1 MNIDRRRMLGAL
13 ALGAAGAVLPSAL
26 SGATLPLA
34 GKPLSFPLGTR
45 GPLPDVEPLHAAAV
59 PATNPL
65 LERARNA
72 LARHARMIPNRD
84 VIGLVDFSQA
94 SREPRFQLVEP
105 DSGKVLETWLVAH
118 GSGSDPANR
127 GYVERF
133 SNRPGSNAS
142 SPGSFVT
149 AQIYTGKHGRS
160 RRLMGLD
167 PENSLALE
175 RDIVIHAASYV
186 SPQMAANSGRVGR
199 SQGCF
204 AVSQGC
210 IGEVLDRLG
219 PGRLLFAW
227 K

>member
-1 MNIDRRRMLGAL
+1 MNTDRRRLLGAL
-13 ALGAAGAVLPSAL
+13 AVGAVGAVLPSQLA
-26 SGATLPLA
+26 GATLSLPA
-34 GKPLSFPLGTR
+34 KPLSFPPAPTA
-45 GPLPDVEPLHAAAV
+45 PAAV
-59 PATNPL
+59 PMTASPSPVDPL
-65 LERARNA
+65 LERARQA
-72 LARHARMIPNRD
+72 LARHGAMIPNRD
-84 VIGLVDFSQA
+84 VIGLVDFSRA

-105 DSGKVLETWLVAH
+105 DSGRVLETWLVAH

-142 SPGSFVT
+142 CPGSFVT

-160 RRLMGLD
+160 RRLLGLD
-167 PENSLALE
+167 PENNLALE
-175 RDIVIHAASYV
+175 RDIVIHAADYV
-186 SPQMAANSGRVGR
+186 SPQMAADAGRVGR

-204 AVSQGC
+204 AVSRGAIEQ
-210 IGEVLDRLG
+210 VLDRLG